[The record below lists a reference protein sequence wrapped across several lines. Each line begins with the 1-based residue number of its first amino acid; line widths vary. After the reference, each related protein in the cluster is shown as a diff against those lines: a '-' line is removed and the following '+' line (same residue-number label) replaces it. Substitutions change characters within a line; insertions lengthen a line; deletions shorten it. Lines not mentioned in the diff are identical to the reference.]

1 MEAAVHAV
9 FTTPRRRPMEP
20 GSYVFYRVAHRP
32 IRGTNR
38 HGLVV
43 LLSMLFL
50 ATALRA
56 QPAAASITNTPQPI
70 CCGPAIFDAA
80 GNLYY
85 FGSYSGPGP
94 GAPPVTAGAAQTQ
107 SSGGLCS
114 LNAGPGGNVPSLFPC
129 QDAWVGK
136 FDTSGNVV
144 FGTLLG
150 GPANDYATALTVD
163 GPGSVFLAGVAGVS
177 FPTTPHAAITSSAT
191 AKLFAAKLSA
201 DGSHFVYSTY
211 LPDTAGWVSAIAV
224 DGQGNAYLAGY
235 SFSGHA
241 FVVKLNATGSAFVYN
256 VSLGGSGQD
265 TADAIGAD

>member
-56 QPAAASITNTPQPI
+56 QPAAASMTNTPQPF

-85 FGSYSGPGP
+85 FSSYSGPGP
-94 GAPPVTAGAAQTQ
+94 GAPPITAGAAQTAARLGRPGP
-107 SSGGLCS
+107 SSRVSIGW
-114 LNAGPGGNVPSLFPC
+114 APC
-129 QDAWVGK
+129 
-136 FDTSGNVV
+136 
-144 FGTLLG
+144 
-150 GPANDYATALTVD
+150 Y
-163 GPGSVFLAGVAGVS
+163 
-177 FPTTPHAAITSSAT
+177 
-191 AKLFAAKLSA
+191 
-201 DGSHFVYSTY
+201 
-211 LPDTAGWVSAIAV
+211 
-224 DGQGNAYLAGY
+224 
-235 SFSGHA
+235 
-241 FVVKLNATGSAFVYN
+241 
-256 VSLGGSGQD
+256 
-265 TADAIGAD
+265 